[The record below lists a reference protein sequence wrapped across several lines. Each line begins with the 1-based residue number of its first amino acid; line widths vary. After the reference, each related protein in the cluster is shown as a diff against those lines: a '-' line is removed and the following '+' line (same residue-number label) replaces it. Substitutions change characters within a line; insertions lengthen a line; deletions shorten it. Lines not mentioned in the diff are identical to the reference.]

1 MSNTDIPI
9 AVPESLFSYQ
19 AQTED
24 GRRVSGTI
32 ESSDAESALDRLRGM
47 RLRVVE
53 VAATAPAAAGR
64 PIRPDDVQAF
74 NQQLAQLTA
83 AGLPVEQGLRLIAT
97 DMRRGRFRRTIEA
110 LAAEMEGG
118 TPLDQAFE
126 KYRGQFPPL
135 YGRLVRAG
143 VKSGNLS
150 AVLLGLG
157 RHLDLVQRLR
167 TTLWRATA
175 YPLFVLVLLGF
186 LLAFLGMWVLPQ
198 FEQVYASFRINLPA
212 ITESL
217 LALSHAA
224 PVLLVLMLVI
234 VVGGPILW
242 GVLVRLG
249 YSGRVIESLLLP
261 APLIGPVLRA
271 NLVARWCDAAKVGVD
286 AGLDLPAAIELASDA
301 TASARLGADGKA
313 LIDALAGGRPLT
325 SAQTRLL
332 PATVPAAM
340 QFASGFH
347 DLGTTLGTLSEMYQR
362 QAELRMAAIP
372 GIVTPILVIVIA
384 VLIGFVV
391 LALMAPLL
399 ALIQGISGPGV
410 FKKL

>member
-1 MSNTDIPI
+1 MSTTDTPI
-9 AVPESLFSYQ
+9 SVPESIFAYQ

-24 GRRVSGTI
+24 GRRLSGTI
-32 ESSDAESALDRLRGM
+32 ESANAESAMDRLRAM
-47 RLRVVE
+47 RLRIVE
-53 VAATAPAAAGR
+53 VTPTTSPAGTPGR
-64 PIRPDDVQAF
+64 PIRGDDFQAF

-83 AGLPVEQGLRLIAT
+83 AGLPIEQGLRLIAA
-97 DMRRGRFRRTIEA
+97 DMRRRRFRRTIEA
-110 LAAEMEGG
+110 LASEMESG

-126 KYRGQFPPL
+126 KYRGKFPPL

-167 TTLWRATA
+167 STLWRATS
-175 YPLFVLVLLGF
+175 YPLFVLIMLGF
-186 LLAFLGMWVLPQ
+186 LLSFLGMWVLPQ
-198 FEQVYASFRINLPA
+198 FEQVYASFRIALPA
-212 ITESL
+212 ITRLL
-217 LALSHAA
+217 LAISHAA
-224 PVLLVLMLVI
+224 PVLLGLMLILVI
-234 VVGGPILW
+234 GGPILW

-249 YSGRVIESLLLP
+249 YSGPVIETLLVP

-271 NLVARWCDAAKVGVD
+271 NLVARWCDAVKVGVD
-286 AGLDLPAAIELASDA
+286 AGLDLPGAIELATDA

-313 LIDALAGGRPLT
+313 LIDTLAAGRPLA

-347 DLGTTLGTLSEMYQR
+347 DLSTTLGTLSEMYQR
-362 QAELRMAAIP
+362 QAELRMNAIP
-372 GIVTPILVIVIA
+372 GIITPMLVIFIA
-384 VLIGFVV
+384 LLIGFVV
-391 LALMAPLL
+391 IALMAPLL
-399 ALIQGISGPGV
+399 VLITGVSGGNV
-410 FKKL
+410 KW